1 MSENKLQF
9 DGYNIMLQFLRTDKS
24 VRVVIDTSIDQ
35 YDKIKDIPKME
46 EGVYKITI
54 E

>member
-1 MSENKLQF
+1 MTF
-9 DGYNIMLQFLRTDKS
+9 DGYNLMLQFMRTDKS

-35 YDKIKDIPKME
+35 YDKIKDIPKMA

-54 E
+54 EKAE